1 MPSASAD
8 TIRITFE
15 KSHLVT
21 IGEKLYGE
29 SLELLRELIAN
40 AYDADATEVHVD
52 LNPERLAVRD
62 DGSGMDEEGLREFFR
77 IGSQGKLRDPVS
89 PRFRRKR
96 VGQFGIGKFATLAA
110 CRRFRVFTQ
119 RNGFAAE
126 AVFDKD
132 AFAENDAWD
141 IPLTRKDWNVHR
153 GNGATVTLEEL
164 TKSFALP
171 EIERAIR
178 ERFPLDSPS
187 FALFLNGV
195 RIQPRTIP
203 GRKFE
208 VFADTQYGEIRGEL
222 VLPNTAIKDAEIPGI
237 ECTVRG
243 IVICRSTFAMDAPLI
258 QKMRGRIEADFLP
271 ITSDRSRFI
280 ADTPEYALFTK
291 IMQRELKKIQRQ
303 VRDLEERKERAKADE
318 TLKDTLL
325 RMRRAIRK
333 NPDIAPPLLSS
344 TGEIDESGL
353 KQTEKMSPKAGANEG
368 DSIDA
373 MQMIVQNIAGAL
385 RASPEDDSTAK
396 ETLPQKIRVKN
407 LEGKDSIARKIVIG
421 GIGITCALEH
431 WGRESPAAFT
441 DGGIVQINMDHPL
454 YRKQQEKGKDML
466 GFYLSVL
473 LARQVALLLAEGDTR
488 KAFTLQERLLTDSW

>member
-1 MPSASAD
+1 MQAPAD

-89 PRFRRKR
+89 PRFRRRR

-110 CRRFRVFTQ
+110 CRKFRVFTQ

-132 AFAENDAWD
+132 VFAENDAWD
-141 IPLTRKDWNVHR
+141 IPLTRKNWNVHR
-153 GNGATVTLEEL
+153 GNGTTVTLEEL
-164 TKSFALP
+164 TKSFSLP

-195 RIQPRTIP
+195 RILARTIP
-203 GRKFE
+203 GRKFPI
-208 VFADTQYGEIRGEL
+208 FAETRYGEIRGEL
-222 VLPNTAIKDAEIPGI
+222 VLPNTAIKDVEIPGI

-243 IVICRSTFAMDAPLI
+243 IVICRSTFAMDAPII

-280 ADTPEYALFTK
+280 ADTPEYALFAE

-333 NPDIAPPLLSS
+333 NPDIAPPLLST
-344 TGEIDESGL
+344 TGEIDGGGKSA
-353 KQTEKMSPKAGANEG
+353 EKMSPKVDPNEG

-373 MQMIVQNIAGAL
+373 MQMMVQNMESAHHSAL
-385 RASPEDDSTAK
+385 EDTVAAK
-396 ETLPQKIRVKN
+396 EPPPQKIRVKN

-431 WGRESPAAFT
+431 WGRESPATFT
-441 DGGIVQINMDHPL
+441 EGGIVQINMDHPL
-454 YRKQQEKGKDML
+454 YKKQQEKGKDML

>member
-1 MPSASAD
+1 MQASTE

-52 LNPERLAVRD
+52 LKPERLAVRD
-62 DGSGMDEEGLREFFR
+62 NGSGMDEEGLREFFR

-89 PRFRRKR
+89 PRFRRRR

-132 AFAENDAWD
+132 AFAENDTWD
-141 IPLTRKDWNVHR
+141 IPLTRKDWNAHR

-164 TKSFALP
+164 TKSFSLP

-208 VFADTQYGEIRGEL
+208 VFAGTQYGEIRGEL
-222 VLPNTAIKDAEIPGI
+222 VLPNTAMKDVESSGI

-243 IVICRSTFAMDAPLI
+243 IVICRTLFALDAPIL

-280 ADTPEYALFTK
+280 MDTPEYALFAE
-291 IMQRELKKIQRQ
+291 IMQRELKKILRQ
-303 VRDLEERKERAKADE
+303 LKDLEERKERAKADE

-344 TGEIDESGL
+344 TGEIGEGG
-353 KQTEKMSPKAGANEG
+353 KQTEKMSPQAAPHEG

-373 MQMIVQNIAGAL
+373 MQVTMQNMTNAL
-385 RASPEDDSTAK
+385 RFPPGNDEGVK
-396 ETLPQKIRVKN
+396 EPPPQKIRVKN

>member
-1 MPSASAD
+1 MQAPTE

-52 LNPERLAVRD
+52 LKPQRLTVRD
-62 DGSGMDEEGLREFFR
+62 DGSGMDEAGLREFFR
-77 IGSQGKLRDPVS
+77 IGSQGKLHDPTS

-96 VGQFGIGKFATLAA
+96 IGQFGIGKFATLAA

-119 RNGFAAE
+119 RNGFSAE
-126 AVFDKD
+126 AVFDKE
-132 AFAENDAWD
+132 AFADSDTWD
-141 IPLTRKDWNVHR
+141 IPLTRKDWNAHR
-153 GNGATVTLEEL
+153 GNGTTVTLEEL

-187 FALFLNGV
+187 FSLFLNGV

-203 GRKFE
+203 GRKFP
-208 VFADTQYGEIRGEL
+208 VFAETRYGEVRGEI
-222 VLPNTAIKDAEIPGI
+222 VLPNITPKDADMAGI

-243 IVICRSTFAMDAPLI
+243 IVICRTLFALDAPII
-258 QKMRGRIEADFLP
+258 QKMRGRVEADFLP

-280 ADTPEYALFTK
+280 ADTPEYALFFE
-291 IMQRELKKIQRQ
+291 IMQRELRKIQRQ
-303 VRDLEERKERAKADE
+303 VRDLEERKERAKAD
-318 TLKDTLL
+318 DTLRDTL
-325 RMRRAIRK
+325 SRMRRAIRK

-344 TGEIDESGL
+344 TGEIDESGRRNA
-353 KQTEKMSPKAGANEG
+353 EKMSPKADANEAG
-368 DSIDA
+368 AIDA
-373 MQMIVQNIAGAL
+373 MQVTMQNIAGAL
-385 RASPEDDSTAK
+385 RASPGDDAEAK
-396 ETLPQKIRVKN
+396 EPPPQKVRVKN
-407 LEGKDSIARKIVIG
+407 LEGKESVARRITIG

-441 DGGIVQINMDHPL
+441 EGGIVQINMDHPL
-454 YRKQQEKGKDML
+454 YKKQQEKGRDML

-473 LARQVALLLAEGDTR
+473 LARQVALLLAEGDAR
-488 KAFTLQERLLTDSW
+488 KAFTMQERLLTDSW